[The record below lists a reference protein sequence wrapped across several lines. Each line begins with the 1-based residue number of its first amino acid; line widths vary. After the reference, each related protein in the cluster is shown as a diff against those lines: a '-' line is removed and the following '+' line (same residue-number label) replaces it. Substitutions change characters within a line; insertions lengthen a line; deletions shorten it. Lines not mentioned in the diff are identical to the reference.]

1 MQELLEKP
9 PPLVSEA
16 TVTTPVGV
24 VGLDAVSVT
33 VAVQDVAWRMATA
46 PGEQRRPARVC
57 QIWSQG
63 GIRRRSSHG
72 QRTVRKRKVRCAL
85 RQDVISPAS

>member
-1 MQELLEKP
+1 MVESGESVQEVLEKL

-33 VAVQDVAWRMATA
+33 MAVHDVAWPMATA
-46 PGEQRRPARVC
+46 LGEQVTSVAVESV
-57 QIWSQG
+57 WG
-63 GIRRRSSHG
+63 AAGF
-72 QRTVRKRKVRCAL
+72 
-85 RQDVISPAS
+85 VITASA

>member
-1 MQELLEKP
+1 MVESGESVQELLEKL

-33 VAVQDVAWRMATA
+33 VAVQDVAWPMATA
-46 PGEQRRPARVC
+46 PGEQITPVVVESF
-57 QIWSQG
+57 WG
-63 GIRRRSSHG
+63 
-72 QRTVRKRKVRCAL
+72 TVGFVTT
-85 RQDVISPAS
+85 ASA